1 MAIINKSTIVITPEM
16 IYQQN
21 ELIISM
27 LKKLVENPIE
37 NTDEKSTKTWMLE
50 SEVMEMLDLKPRSL
64 YELRMNNTLRSS
76 TASGRKVK
84 YLRADVEKYLN
95 DNSNLHSRKRK

>member
-1 MAIINKSTIVITPEM
+1 MSSFKSTIVTTEM
-16 IYQQN
+16 IYKQN

-27 LKKLVENPIE
+27 LKTLIQTPTE
-37 NTDEKSTKTWMLE
+37 NTDEKSSKTWMLE
-50 SEVMEMLDLKPRSL
+50 SEAMEVLDLKPRAL
-64 YELRMNNTLRSS
+64 FDLRTNGTLRFS